1 MPAPRQLLV
10 LVAAALTLLVAGC
23 GDSGEGLLTSEQAA
37 SLTEKVDAAQ
47 QALDNDACIYAQ
59 KVALEGADRASKER
73 DIDMALQ
80 SNIVDGFNQ
89 LAQQAES
96 ACTEEEEPE
105 KTPTPEPTVTEVPT
119 EAPTVE
125 EVTPEPTV
133 TEAPTEAVP
142 TEEPTDEIPT
152 PAPTDDTGG
161 AAVPDVEEFDDG

>member
-1 MPAPRQLLV
+1 VPAPRQILV
-10 LVAAALTLLVAGC
+10 LVAAALTLFVAGC

-59 KVALEGADRASKER
+59 KVAVEGADRASKQQ
-73 DIDMALQ
+73 DIDTALQ
-80 SNIVDGFNQ
+80 TNIVDGFNQ

-96 ACTEEEEPE
+96 ACTEEKPE

-133 TEAPTEAVP
+133 TEAPTEEVP
-142 TEEPTDEIPT
+142 TEEPTDEDPT
-152 PAPTDDTGG
+152 PLPTEDTGG
-161 AAVPDVEEFDDG
+161 AEVPDPEEFDDG